1 MGNTRMHPQL
11 TRAFWLC
18 AIMTGISA
26 LVSASFSV
34 AALLGEGKGDPYA
47 MYAASRSISLLLIVP
62 IAIWFRSRF
71 GLAVIALIMALV
83 QGFDAVIGVHL
94 HDASKTY
101 GPLVFAL
108 ATFVLVAALLR
119 QSESISNLST

>member
-1 MGNTRMHPQL
+1 MPTNEKL

-18 AIMTGISA
+18 AIITGVSA

-34 AALLGEGKGDPYA
+34 AALLGQGKSDPYA

-71 GLAVIALIMALV
+71 ALAVIALIMALV
-83 QGFDAVIGVHL
+83 QAFDTVVGVRL

-108 ATFVLVAALLR
+108 VTFASVAALLR
-119 QSESISNLST
+119 QPEAVRTSSLRT

>member
-1 MGNTRMHPQL
+1 
-11 TRAFWLC
+11 
-18 AIMTGISA
+18 
-26 LVSASFSV
+26 
-34 AALLGEGKGDPYA
+34 

-71 GLAVIALIMALV
+71 ALAVIALIMALV
-83 QGFDAVIGVHL
+83 QAFDAVIGVRL

-108 ATFVLVAALLR
+108 IAFASVAALLR
-119 QSESISNLST
+119 QPESTSSLST

>member
-1 MGNTRMHPQL
+1 
-11 TRAFWLC
+11 
-18 AIMTGISA
+18 MTGISA

-34 AALLGEGKGDPYA
+34 AALLGAGNRDPYA

-71 GLAVIALIMALV
+71 ALAVIALIMALV
-83 QGFDAVIGVHL
+83 QAFDAVIGVRL

>member
-1 MGNTRMHPQL
+1 MTNKNHLQL

-18 AIMTGISA
+18 AIITGISA

-34 AALLGEGKGDPYA
+34 AALLGEGKGDTYA
-47 MYAASRSISLLLIVP
+47 MYALSRSISLLLVVP
-62 IAIWFRSRF
+62 IAIWFRSRL

-83 QGFDAVIGVHL
+83 QAFDTVVGVHL

-108 ATFVLVAALLR
+108 IAFASVAALLR
-119 QSESISNLST
+119 QPERISNLST

>member
-1 MGNTRMHPQL
+1 MTNKNHLQL

-18 AIMTGISA
+18 AIITGISA

-34 AALLGEGKGDPYA
+34 AALLDDGKGDTYA
-47 MYAASRSISLLLIVP
+47 MYALSRSISLLLVVP
-62 IAIWFRSRF
+62 IAIWFRSRL

-83 QGFDAVIGVHL
+83 QAFDTVVGVQM

-108 ATFVLVAALLR
+108 ATFASVAALLR
-119 QSESISNLST
+119 QPESISSLST

>member
-1 MGNTRMHPQL
+1 MANKSHPQL

-18 AIMTGISA
+18 AITTGISA

-34 AALLGEGKGDPYA
+34 AALLGEGKGDTYA
-47 MYAASRSISLLLIVP
+47 MYALSRSISLLLVVP
-62 IAIWFRSRF
+62 IAIWFRSRL

-83 QGFDAVIGVHL
+83 QTFDAVIGVHL
-94 HDASKTY
+94 HDANKTY

-108 ATFVLVAALLR
+108 ATFASVAALLR
-119 QSESISNLST
+119 QPESISNLST

>member
-1 MGNTRMHPQL
+1 MSASAHPQL

-18 AIMTGISA
+18 AIITGISA
-26 LVSASFSV
+26 LVSASFSI
-34 AALLGEGKGDPYA
+34 AALLGAGNGDPYA

-62 IAIWFRSRF
+62 IAIWFRSPF
-71 GLAVIALIMALV
+71 ALAVIALIMALV
-83 QGFDAVIGVHL
+83 QTFDAVIGVRL

-108 ATFVLVAALLR
+108 IAFASVAALLR
-119 QSESISNLST
+119 QPESTSSLST

>member
-1 MGNTRMHPQL
+1 MSANTHPQL
-11 TRAFWLC
+11 TGAFWLC
-18 AIMTGISA
+18 AIITGISA

-47 MYAASRSISLLLIVP
+47 MYALSRSISLLLVVP

-71 GLAVIALIMALV
+71 GLAVIALIMAMV
-83 QGFDAVIGVHL
+83 QAFDTIVGVHL

-108 ATFVLVAALLR
+108 ATFASVAALLR
-119 QSESISNLST
+119 QPESISNFST

>member
-1 MGNTRMHPQL
+1 LANKNYPQL

-18 AIMTGISA
+18 AIITGISA

-34 AALLGEGKGDPYA
+34 AALLGAGNRDPYA

-71 GLAVIALIMALV
+71 ALAVIALIMALV
-83 QGFDAVIGVHL
+83 QAFDAVIGVHL

-108 ATFVLVAALLR
+108 ATFFLVAALLR